1 MKTSTKPKKSNARK
15 IVSSA
20 HLAQEGPAEL
30 SEFEYGLILAHN
42 AFSRWIQR
50 CMAATGVGDLG
61 ALDVL
66 VLHSVRHRDREKQVS
81 DICFVLGIEDT
92 HLVIYSLKKM
102 ERLNLV
108 GRTKRGKETFWN
120 ISKTGVKAC
129 DGYSAIRQACLSDV
143 LQSLNLS
150 DSDLSG
156 TGAMLR
162 ALSGLYDQGARS
174 ATSL

>member
-1 MKTSTKPKKSNARK
+1 MKNIKKRKSIDTEK

-20 HLAQEGPAEL
+20 HLAKEGPVEL

-50 CMAATGVGDLG
+50 CMAATGNGDLG

-81 DICFVLGIEDT
+81 DVCFVLGIEDT
-92 HLVIYSLKKM
+92 HLVTYSLKKM
-102 ERLNLV
+102 ERLDLV
-108 GRTKRGKETFWN
+108 GRSRRGKETFWY
-120 ISKTGVKAC
+120 ISKPGIKAC
-129 DGYSAIRQACLSDV
+129 DSYSAIRRACLSDV
-143 LQSLNLS
+143 LQSLNLG
-150 DSDLSG
+150 DSDLSA
-156 TGAMLR
+156 TAAMLR
-162 ALSGLYDQGARS
+162 ALSGIYDQGARA